1 MTPKQKYLLGLNGYL
16 HIPAVL
22 TSNQLKTAQMA
33 VDRCINTPE
42 EKLTTS
48 RIFAFDKSLETL
60 ALHPKTFSIT
70 KALTDNKPCLNQG
83 TMAINTHEQN
93 KITQFHCAR
102 EDCGWQT
109 RRYLAKNGQIF
120 CNDIVVF
127 FYFTDFLSGDGGL
140 VVLPGSHKSEFERL
154 PDLLFSDLNDT
165 KPQLHSALKNIT
177 ANAGDA
183 IILTELTTHGV
194 LV

>member
-1 MTPKQKYLLGLNGYL
+1 MTPKQKYLLDLNGYL

-22 TSNQLKTAQMA
+22 TSNQLKTAQLA

-48 RIFAFDKSLETL
+48 RNF
-60 ALHPKTFSIT
+60 
-70 KALTDNKPCLNQG
+70 
-83 TMAINTHEQN
+83 
-93 KITQFHCAR
+93 AR

-109 RRYLAKNGQIF
+109 RRYLVKNGQIF

-127 FYFTDFLSGDGGL
+127 FYFTDVLPGDGGL
-140 VVLPGSHKSEFERL
+140 VVLPGSHKSEFERP
-154 PDLLFSDLNDT
+154 PDLFFPDLNDT
-165 KPQLHSALKNIT
+165 KPQLHTALKNIT
-177 ANAGDA
+177 PKAGDA